1 MNNLSNTGVMPNEL
15 SAVLANNRKIA
26 QKYGP
31 YFGQMLFTLVST
43 NPDLKWK
50 EDCIAGRQTLRN
62 EVKAFVI
69 KGIDV
74 CSVSICNKD
83 IDGNPKIVLNKDTEN
98 EMVCPMAE
106 PEFTKAT
113 RENVAEAIERA
124 GKTSSKPMFF
134 SAADLPELIK
144 LVRTSNQMAL
154 DTYEKMA
161 QKMLK
166 LAETTNGIIE
176 AGDRLQAEY
185 LRQCGVNTSEVDVHL
200 TVEVSE

>member
-31 YFGQMLFTLVST
+31 YFGQMLFTIVAT

-62 EVKAFVI
+62 EVKAFII

-74 CSVSICNKD
+74 CSVSICKKD
-83 IDGNPKIVLNKDTEN
+83 IDGNPKIVLNEGTEN
-98 EMVCPMAE
+98 EMLFPMAE

-113 RENVAEAIERA
+113 RENVVEAVERA
-124 GKTSSKPMFF
+124 GKANGKPMFF

-144 LVRTSNQMAL
+144 LVKASNQAAL

-161 QKMLK
+161 QQMIK
-166 LAETTNGIIE
+166 LVETTNNIIE
-176 AGDRLQAEY
+176 AGNRLQADY
-185 LRQCGVNTSEVDVHL
+185 LRQCGVNPNETEIHL

>member
-1 MNNLSNTGVMPNEL
+1 
-15 SAVLANNRKIA
+15 
-26 QKYGP
+26 
-31 YFGQMLFTLVST
+31 
-43 NPDLKWK
+43 
-50 EDCIAGRQTLRN
+50 
-62 EVKAFVI
+62 
-69 KGIDV
+69 
-74 CSVSICNKD
+74 
-83 IDGNPKIVLNKDTEN
+83 
-98 EMVCPMAE
+98 
-106 PEFTKAT
+106 
-113 RENVAEAIERA
+113 
-124 GKTSSKPMFF
+124 MFF

-166 LAETTNGIIE
+166 LAETTTGIIE

>member
-31 YFGQMLFTLVST
+31 YFGQMLFTIIAT

-74 CSVSICNKD
+74 CSVSICKKD
-83 IDGNPKIVLNKDTEN
+83 IDGNPKIVLNEGTEN
-98 EMVCPMAE
+98 EMLFPMAE

-113 RENVAEAIERA
+113 RENVVEAVERA

-144 LVRTSNQMAL
+144 LVKASNQAAL

-161 QKMLK
+161 HKMLK
-166 LAETTNGIIE
+166 LVETTNGIIE
-176 AGDRLQAEY
+176 AGNRLQTEY
-185 LRQCGVNTSEVDVHL
+185 LRQCGVNLNETEVHL